1 MSLTMSSQEYANL
14 AANAYPPSGARN
26 GVETEVEFNGVEY
39 NVLKR
44 VDLPSGYQG
53 TIYQRKDSGDIIVA
67 HRGTEFGDEPIKDG
81 LLADGGMV
89 VKRINRQT
97 QDAID
102 LTKQAIEIA
111 QEIGPR
117 TNPPEVSVTG
127 HSLGGCLAQ
136 ITAARF
142 NLNGETFNPYGAAS
156 LGYRIPEGGNQVVN
170 HVMAGDLVSA
180 AGKHFGKVRMYAEPA
195 ELNVLKA
202 AGYEDNGSQFDIRDP
217 VKAAVAGSD
226 SHRMHHFLDVDGEG
240 RSDRSALGNPQSRE
254 LAEKHRPVIEKYR
267 ADIENLREGI
277 SIGAAIYRGSKGIAE
292 EIGRH
297 LPQKQPESPFR
308 DAHGSLPA
316 SEQRAF
322 DPRSP
327 DHPHH
332 SMHKALHSGIERAL
346 AEQGLPINETAER
359 TTAALLVSS
368 RQAGLERVNHVVAGR
383 STPAGTD
390 IFAVQGELHDPAHK
404 RAHVNSEVAAQIP
417 VEASFQQLAA
427 AEQKPTIAQDQQ
439 AQEQTRTHAARTA

>member
-1 MSLTMSSQEYANL
+1 MSLTMSSQQYANL
-14 AANAYPPSGARN
+14 SANAYPPSGARN
-26 GVETEVEFNGVEY
+26 GVETEVKFNGVEY

-53 TIYQRKDSGDIIVA
+53 TIYQRKDTGDIIVA

-89 VKRINRQT
+89 VKRINRQA
-97 QDAID
+97 QDAIN

-117 TNPPEVSVTG
+117 ANPPEVSVTG

-156 LGYRIPEGGNQVVN
+156 LGYRIPEGGNQIVN

-180 AGKHFGKVRMYAEPA
+180 AGKHFGKVQMYAEPV

-217 VKAAVAGSD
+217 VKAAVTGSD
-226 SHRMHHFLDVDGEG
+226 SHRMHHFLDVDGDG
-240 RSDRSALGNPQSRE
+240 RPDRSALGNPQSRE

-297 LPQKQPESPFR
+297 LPQKQPESPFK
-308 DAHGSLPA
+308 DAHSSLPA
-316 SEQRAF
+316 SEQREF

-327 DHPHH
+327 GHPHH
-332 SMHKALHSGIERAL
+332 SMHKALHSGIERAF
-346 AEQGLPINETAER
+346 AEHGLPINETAER

-368 RQAGLERVNHVVAGR
+368 RQAGLEQVNHVVAGR

-390 IFAVQGELHDPAHK
+390 VFAVQGELHDPAHK

-427 AEQKPTIAQDQQ
+427 AEQKQSIAQDQQ